1 MEDNAAGWLILHT
14 EGNEPQSFALKE
26 GRNRIG
32 RKTSQNFPDV
42 YAVGDLFVSRN
53 HAVLVVKKNERFEYE
68 YIIVDNAEI
77 QGAPSLNGT
86 YINGNS
92 ERLCDKPVKLKD
104 GDTIQVGITKFVLK
118 TATVAINAE
127 DAIKLAAKLEYSN
140 TVEFESSQAVLRKRC

>member
-14 EGNEPQSFALKE
+14 EGKEPQSFALKE

-53 HAVLVVKKNERFEYE
+53 HAVLVVKKNERSEYE
-68 YIIVDNAEI
+68 YIIADNTEI

-92 ERLCDKPVKLKD
+92 ERLDDKPVKLKD

-118 TATVAINAE
+118 TAAVAINAE
-127 DAIKLAAKLEYSN
+127 DAIKLAAKLEYTN

>member
-14 EGNEPQSFALKE
+14 EGKESQSFALKE

-53 HAVLVVKKNERFEYE
+53 HAVLVVKKNERSEYE
-68 YIIVDNAEI
+68 YIIADNAEI

-92 ERLCDKPVKLKD
+92 ERLGDKPVKLKD
-104 GDTIQVGITKFVLK
+104 GDTIQVGITKFVFK
-118 TATVAINAE
+118 TAAVAISAE
-127 DAIKLAAKLEYSN
+127 DAIKLAAKVEYAN